1 MATFEPG
8 TRNMRDWLDSYSR
21 DHQHPINRLLHWI
34 CVPLIVWS
42 AIAMMWTIPVP
53 EAWFRPGS
61 WAVLA
66 IVLSFTWYWKHSHR
80 LGAALLMVL
89 AIFALSC
96 FWAFQHYGPSTL
108 LRIGI
113 GVFVVAWIGQF
124 IGHLIEG
131 RRPSFLTDLAY
142 LLVGPAW
149 LMDKLM
155 RRFGFKETP

>member
-1 MATFEPG
+1 
-8 TRNMRDWLDSYSR
+8 MRDWLYRYSQ
-21 DHQHPINRLLHWI
+21 DHQHPTNQLLHAI

-66 IVLSFTWYWKHSHR
+66 IVLSFAWYWKHSRR
-80 LGAALLMVL
+80 LGAALLVAL
-89 AIFALSC
+89 AIMALGC
-96 FWAFQHYGPSTL
+96 FWADRQIGAAAL
-108 LRIGI
+108 LRTGLA
-113 GVFVVAWIGQF
+113 VFVIAWLGQF

-131 RRPSFLTDLAY
+131 RRPSFFTDLAY

-149 LMDKLM
+149 LMDKLL
-155 RRFGFKETP
+155 RRLGFRENP